1 MAMNIGANDVA
12 NNVGPAVGSFAM
24 TLTMAIMIAAVFEA
38 AGAIIAG
45 GEVVSTVKK
54 GIIDPADIGNPDMF
68 VWVMIGALPGAAIWL
83 NIASWIGAPVST
95 THSIVGGV
103 IGAGIASSGWEIVNW
118 NSMTLIA
125 SSWVISSAVGG
136 LIAAATLFLSRRRFF
151 FSRARLAACS
161 ALASCAKSPNKG

>member
-1 MAMNIGANDVA
+1 
-12 NNVGPAVGSFAM
+12 
-24 TLTMAIMIAAVFEA
+24 
-38 AGAIIAG
+38 
-45 GEVVSTVKK
+45 VVSTAKK

-95 THSIVGGV
+95 THTIVGGV

-161 ALASCAKSPNKG
+161 ALASCAKSPTKDEQSGRGRAPPP